1 MIELAAGVIV
11 TPNRDD
17 TAVLVT
23 LTARELNSTAT
34 IVAGGREQQNLHLL
48 RQGGADELTDD
59 TTLVAIVRDGVRLPP
74 EAVERSL
81 VRPGDRLVVVR
92 ETSAGQ

>member
-1 MIELAAGVIV
+1 MVIRLGFVGVRGDATLTSVLDEAMIELAAGVIV

-17 TAVLVT
+17 TAVLIT

-48 RQGGADELTDD
+48 RQGGADEVID
-59 TTLVAIVRDGVRLPP
+59 AR
-74 EAVERSL
+74 
-81 VRPGDRLVVVR
+81 RP
-92 ETSAGQ
+92 

>member
-1 MIELAAGVIV
+1 MLGFALESPKAVGVLDDLIDAGAGLELV
-11 TPNRDD
+11 
-17 TAVLVT
+17 
-23 LTARELNSTAT
+23 EC
-34 IVAGGREQQNLHLL
+34 
-48 RQGGADELTDD
+48 GADELTDD